1 MNWLKKLLPLILA
14 DLFKKIKDIK
24 EKISDITNLATA
36 AGLTA
41 VEDKIHYISNLV
53 KKVDYDVKKMIKK
66 KYFTTSDYDR
76 FTIGILDEK
85 ITKKLVNESGLDE
98 KIKTLATKEEIKA
111 LATNAELKAEQD
123 KVVKLQAYDLILFV
137 GQSYFFNDGSQFY
150 LILQPLYYN
159 LKRLGDTEKVLL

>member
-53 KKVDYDVKKMIKK
+53 KKVDYDVKKMMKK
-66 KYFTTSDYDR
+66 N
-76 FTIGILDEK
+76 ILLLLIIID
-85 ITKKLVNESGLDE
+85 
-98 KIKTLATKEEIKA
+98 
-111 LATNAELKAEQD
+111 
-123 KVVKLQAYDLILFV
+123 LQ
-137 GQSYFFNDGSQFY
+137 
-150 LILQPLYYN
+150 
-159 LKRLGDTEKVLL
+159 